1 MKQRTKAILILMLTL
16 ITCQYLKA
24 QTLILHHTNGTTTDI
39 DLYTMPQVKF
49 QNDKVLI
56 TSTVLDM

>member
-1 MKQRTKAILILMLTL
+1 MILMLTL